1 MKRHLFLAMLL
12 ACALP
17 ALWAQQ
23 ASGLVPL
30 DSAVRRGV
38 LPNGLTY
45 YIRHNE
51 WPEKRADFY
60 IAQKVGSMQEEDDQ
74 RGLAHF
80 LEHMCFNGT
89 KHFPG
94 DGLKQYLERI
104 GVKFG
109 LNLNAYTSY
118 EETVYNINNVNVEI
132 PGAVDSCMLI
142 LHDWSHDLLLSDEE
156 IDKER
161 GVINEEWR
169 MRRTAQQRM
178 QEAAFRDLFRGC
190 RYAERSP
197 IGTMDVVMNFPYE
210 TLRSYYRSWYRPDL
224 QGIVIVGDVNVDA
237 VEARLR
243 DMFSDI
249 PATDADAPVL
259 EPCAVPDNDQTIVS
273 IQKDKEFPMSFICMM
288 FKMDALPPQLRG
300 TADAVALS
308 YVRRAIGQMM
318 DERLQEIARKADAP
332 FLQASV
338 GYGPYVLAKTKDA
351 LSVNV
356 VFREGEAATSLAAVY
371 REVLRAQRG
380 GFTSGEYE
388 RFKNEFASQ
397 IEAAYNSRDKVENTS
412 YVNEYVRHF
421 IDGDPAPGI
430 EWEHTNL
437 PLLAAAIPLEAVN
450 GYMAQSVTPHG
461 RAMFSF
467 MPDKE
472 GIPVPTQEE
481 LLAALQEVDGEEIE
495 ALKEEVDMRPLV
507 PELPAGAGVRSI
519 KPDVYG
525 ASLITLSNGI
535 RVHALPTEYSPNE
548 ISFSAVSW
556 GGTSLYPDTEFI
568 VADNSIMV
576 GEGGWGEF
584 TATEL
589 KKKLAGIQAQVS
601 PGIGERTES
610 LKGSCV
616 RKDLE
621 TMLQLAYLCFTA
633 PHRDDEAFQSV
644 RDLYV
649 QVYRNQDLDPT
660 TALQDSVISIFYGN
674 NPRALRLRAEDVAAL
689 DYDRLLSIYGERFAN
704 AGDFDFYL
712 VGDFEVDSVA
722 SLLDRY
728 IGALPVAR
736 GREKYRDISLR
747 MTKGER
753 TCMFEKEQDTPNATV
768 IFKYHAPVTYNLRN
782 QLLTSFVGQTLQ
794 MLFTETV
801 REDEGG
807 AYGVPVRASIS
818 DYPEKVVTVTI
829 QLPTS
834 PDKVERMTQVIYD
847 GLEKMAMEG
856 PSEDYMQK
864 IREYMA
870 RSHAENLKNNSYWM
884 SQLINRTRENKD
896 YVTPFDKELQ
906 SITAADVRKF
916 ASRIFHSGNRVVVG
930 MKTPPAKN

>member
-94 DGLKQYLERI
+94 DRLKQYLERI

-178 QEAAFRDLFRGC
+178 LEAAFRDLFRGC

-224 QGIVIVGDVNVDA
+224 QGIVIVGDVDPDA

-249 PATDADAPVL
+249 PAPAADAPALV
-259 EPCAVPDNDQTIVS
+259 PCLVPDNDQTIVS
-273 IQKDKEFPMSFICMM
+273 LQKDKEFPMSYVSLMV
-288 FKMDALPPQLRG
+288 KMEAMPRELRG
-300 TADAVALS
+300 TADAIVLS
-308 YVRRAIGQMM
+308 YVRSAIGQMM
-318 DERLQEIARKADAP
+318 AERLQEIARKADAP
-332 FLQASV
+332 FLQAGVSF
-338 GYGPYVLAKTKDA
+338 GPYVLAKTKDA
-351 LSVNV
+351 LTLDV
-356 VFREGEAATSLAAVY
+356 VFREGEAATALAAVY

-380 GFTSGEYE
+380 GFTPGEYE
-388 RFKNEFASQ
+388 RFRNEYVSQ
-397 IEAAYNSRDKVENTS
+397 IEAAFNGRDKVENTN

-430 EWEHTNL
+430 EWEHDNL
-437 PLLAAAIPLEAVN
+437 PRLAESLPLEAVN
-450 GYMAQSVTPHG
+450 AYMAQSVQPQG
-461 RAMFSF
+461 RAIYSF

-472 GIPVPTQEE
+472 GMPVPTEQE
-481 LLAALQEVDGEEIE
+481 LLSALEAVDGEEIE
-495 ALKEEVDMRPLV
+495 ALREETDTRPLV
-507 PELPAGAGVRSI
+507 PVLPEGATVKSI
-519 KPDVYG
+519 RPDVYG

-535 RVHALPTEYSPNE
+535 RIHALPTKYSPND

-556 GGTSLYPDTEFI
+556 GGTSLYPDREYLA
-568 VADNSIMV
+568 ADNSVMV

-589 KKKLAGIQAQVS
+589 KKKLAGIQASVS
-601 PGIGERTES
+601 PGINHQTEFLS
-610 LKGSCV
+610 GQCV
-616 RKDLE
+616 AKDFE
-621 TMLQLAYLCFTA
+621 AMLQLAYLCFTA
-633 PHRDDEAFQSV
+633 PHRDDEAFQST
-644 RDLYV
+644 RDMYV
-649 QVYRNQDLDPT
+649 QFYRNEDLKPS
-660 TALQDSVISIFYGN
+660 TALQDSIIKVVYDN
-674 NPRALRLRAEDVAAL
+674 HPRALRLRSEDVAAL
-689 DYDRLLSIYGERFAN
+689 DYDSLLRIYGERFAN
-704 AGDFDFYL
+704 AADFDFYL

-722 SLLDRY
+722 PLLARY

-736 GREKYRDISLR
+736 GHEKYKDITLR
-747 MTKGER
+747 MARGER

-768 IFKYHAPVTYNLRN
+768 IFSYHAPVRCDLRSR
-782 QLLTSFVGQTLQ
+782 LLTSFLGQALQ

-807 AYGVPVRASIS
+807 AYGVPVSAQLS
-818 DYPEKVVTVTI
+818 DYPEPVAMVTI
-829 QLPTS
+829 KLPTS
-834 PDKVERMTQVIYD
+834 PEKVDRMTEVIYA
-847 GLEKMAMEG
+847 GLEKMATEG
-856 PSEDYMQK
+856 PSDDYMQK
-864 IREYMA
+864 IREYMV
-870 RSHAENLKNNSYWM
+870 RSHAESLKDNSYWM
-884 SQLINRTRENKD
+884 SQLIARTREKKD
-896 YVTPFDKELQ
+896 YVTRFDKVLQ
-906 SITAADVRKF
+906 GITADDVRAF
-916 ASRIFHSGNRVVVG
+916 AAKIFHGGNRAVVG
-930 MKTPPAKN
+930 MKTPPAKD